1 MNDTPY
7 PQNDLLFDALGAL
20 TQPRSPE
27 VETLRQKVLA
37 QTIDVLRRRRRV
49 RQFAYAAA
57 LLLSF
62 AAGALTMYLPGRG
75 ASKEDPLPVP
85 IAKTQTPLPTTED
98 AANPTALD
106 EEWIAFDSDEH
117 RSERYRRA
125 GDRYLTDENDPLS
138 ALRCYGNALDAGSEA
153 DLTIS
158 TSDNWLLMAIKSAR
172 EKEQS
177 DAKKGG

>member
-1 MNDTPY
+1 MQTLPATAEDT
-7 PQNDLLFDALGAL
+7 
-20 TQPRSPE
+20 S
-27 VETLRQKVLA
+27 
-37 QTIDVLRRRRRV
+37 
-49 RQFAYAAA
+49 
-57 LLLSF
+57 
-62 AAGALTMYLPGRG
+62 
-75 ASKEDPLPVP
+75 
-85 IAKTQTPLPTTED
+85 
-98 AANPTALD
+98 NPTALD
-106 EEWIAFDSDEH
+106 EEWIAFDSDED

-138 ALRCYGNALDAGSEA
+138 ALRCYGNALDAGSEG